1 MKFSYADVMN
11 MPIYERRF
19 FFGEFQRELDK
30 QKADQDKQEQK
41 MKSKR

>member
-19 FFGEFQRELDK
+19 FLGEFQRELDK
-30 QKADQDKQEQK
+30 QKDEQDKQERK